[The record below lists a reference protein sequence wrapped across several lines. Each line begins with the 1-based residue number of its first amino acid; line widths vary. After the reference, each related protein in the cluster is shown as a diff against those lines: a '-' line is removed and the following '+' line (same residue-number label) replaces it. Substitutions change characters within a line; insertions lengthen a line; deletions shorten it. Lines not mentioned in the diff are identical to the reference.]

1 MKRIFLSSLL
11 AAVAFLGS
19 VVAFF
24 PVAFP
29 AAKASA
35 QTSGQFPEMDKNG
48 KLLVPRPNPYLI
60 YSPTD
65 LGHNAVAFAASGP
78 TAPTTIIRTA
88 GVTKM
93 TYFVNCTQ
101 QVKLTM
107 NVYTADDK
115 VNPQT
120 ADFTVFGPGYDLVTG
135 ITAATPTQV
144 YIASELA
151 PTVTGAATVANPI
164 RLPQIAVSFSET
176 NTNATAGTCTDRLV
190 VGYN

>member
-1 MKRIFLSSLL
+1 MKRIFLGSLL
-11 AAVAFLGS
+11 AAVAFVGS

-29 AAKASA
+29 ATTASA
-35 QTSGQFPEMDKNG
+35 QTSGQFPELDKNG
-48 KLLVPRPNPYLI
+48 KPVLPRPNPYLI

-65 LGHNAVAFAASGP
+65 LGHNVVAFAASGT

-88 GVTKM
+88 GVTKL
-93 TYFVNCTQ
+93 TYFMNCTQ
-101 QVKLTM
+101 QTKLTM

-120 ADFTVFGPGYDLVTG
+120 ADFTLFGFYDVVTAVPSG
-135 ITAATPTQV
+135 AQQV

-151 PTVTGAATVANPI
+151 PNTTGGTLGATV
-164 RLPQIAVSFSET
+164 RLPQVAISFSET

>member
-1 MKRIFLSSLL
+1 MKRIFLGSLL
-11 AAVAFLGS
+11 AAVAFVGS

-29 AAKASA
+29 ATTASA
-35 QTSGQFPEMDKNG
+35 QTSGQFPELDKNG
-48 KLLVPRPNPYLI
+48 KPVLPRPNPWLI

-65 LGHNAVAFAASGP
+65 LNHNAITLPASGA
-78 TAPTTIIRTA
+78 TSPTTIIRTA

-101 QVKLTM
+101 NVKVTM

-120 ADFTVFGPGYDLVTG
+120 ADFTSYGVGYDVF
-135 ITAATPTQV
+135 TAVPAGPQQI

-151 PTVTGAATVANPI
+151 PNGTGTGITAVNPV
-164 RLPQIAVSFSET
+164 RLPQVAISFTET
-176 NTNATAGTCTDRLV
+176 NATATAGTCTDRLV
-190 VGYN
+190 AGYN